1 MGERLD
7 LPAGPDA
14 SSAAP
19 LPAPLSDEADL
30 IARIRTGE
38 AAAYEILVRRH
49 AGRMLAVARRL
60 LRNPDD
66 ARDAVQ
72 EAFLAA
78 FRHAGSFAGQSSLGT
93 WLHRIVV
100 NAALMKI
107 RARSRRPEESI
118 DDLLPRFHDDGHMVD
133 PAGRW
138 RTDGTEGELQLE
150 RKERCALVRECIA
163 RLPES
168 YRTVL
173 TLRDIE
179 ELDPQ
184 ETAALLGTSV
194 NAVNIRLHRARQ
206 ALRALL
212 DPHLR
217 EGNVR

>member
-1 MGERLD
+1 MRQHLEPIRRDPTAVAPGAAGE
-7 LPAGPDA
+7 LPAEE
-14 SSAAP
+14 AA
-19 LPAPLSDEADL
+19 L
-30 IARIRTGE
+30 IAGLRAGD

-60 LRNPDD
+60 LRNSED
-66 ARDAVQ
+66 AQDAVQ
-72 EAFLAA
+72 EAFISAY
-78 FRHAGSFAGQSSLGT
+78 RHAGSFAGASSLGT

-100 NAALMKI
+100 NAALMKL
-107 RARSRRPEESI
+107 RSRSRRPEEPI
-118 DDLLPRFHDDGHMVD
+118 EELLPRFHEDGHMVD

-138 RTDGTEGELQLE
+138 AREEQDRVES
-150 RKERCALVRECIA
+150 RERCALVRECIG

-173 TLRDIE
+173 LLRDIE

-184 ETAALLGTSV
+184 ETAMLLGASV

-212 DPHLR
+212 DPHMR
-217 EGNVR
+217 EDVVS